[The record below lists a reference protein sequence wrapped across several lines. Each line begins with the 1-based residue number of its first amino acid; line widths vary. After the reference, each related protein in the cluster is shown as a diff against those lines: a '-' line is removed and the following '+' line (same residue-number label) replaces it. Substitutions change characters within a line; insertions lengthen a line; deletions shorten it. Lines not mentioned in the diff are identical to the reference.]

1 MKRPSPTTSK
11 LKGCLGIFVGC
22 ALVFSCIAA
31 FTLGDVTE
39 SASKRLSSLF
49 GGPPSGRLLDAMVLA
64 DQQGRALR
72 WVLVDEGFSLFT
84 TYVSSGVHKQGLRC
98 YLRCRVTLTVTSI
111 DDGVELVRQSYPY
124 EESVHVN
131 TGLMRAAGRLWL
143 VGRAS
148 DAHDGLLYHFD
159 PKNPGAGQS
168 GETFAALEAGVI
180 AARPRGNSIVVD
192 TRDGREV
199 ILKGDAASGAGA
211 LAATLLWRERRA
223 RARRKLYRVITEGDS
238 DLTADQRATV
248 RQISADNVADF
259 QRRLERSA
267 TRTERRPQESLQQ
280 RRVRAL
286 RERVRQIR
294 AKNKGLSRARAAAME
309 RFAKRLEAKVD
320 RMAGETQ
327 DDQNQSEEPPAKLVL
342 KPMGDVIFMNGWVV
356 ASSPDAVVVAYQQH
370 AGPKATRYFVC
381 VDKHGAQRWRLGPG
395 VLPESFARDDR
406 KRPLSAPVIA
416 KGRLRGQFS
425 AGFFMFVFRDEFFLL
440 VDAKTGEVTRRG
452 TP

>member
-1 MKRPSPTTSK
+1 MKRASQTTSK

-22 ALVFSCIAA
+22 AVVFSCIAA

-72 WVLVDEGFSLFT
+72 WVLVDEGVSFFT
-84 TYVSSGVHKQGLRC
+84 TYESPGVHKQGLRC
-98 YLRCRVTLTVTSI
+98 FLRCRVTLTVTSI

-124 EESVHVN
+124 EASVHVN

-159 PKNPGAGQS
+159 PKKPGAGQS
-168 GETFAALEAGVI
+168 GETFAGLEAGVI

-199 ILKGDAASGAGA
+199 ILNGDAASGAGA

-223 RARRKLYRVITEGDS
+223 RARRKLYRVTTEDDS
-238 DLTADQRATV
+238 DLTADHRATV

-259 QRRLERSA
+259 QLRLVRSA
-267 TRTERRPQESLQQ
+267 TGTGRPQESLKQH
-280 RRVRAL
+280 RVRAL

-294 AKNKGLSRARAAAME
+294 AKNKVLSGVRAAAME
-309 RFAKRLEAKVD
+309 RFAKRLETKVN

-327 DDQNQSEEPPAKLVL
+327 DNQNQSEEPPAKLVL

-356 ASSPDAVVVAYQQH
+356 ANSPDAVVVAYQQH

-395 VLPESFARDDR
+395 VLPDSFARDDR
-406 KRPLSAPVIA
+406 KRPLSTPVIA
-416 KGRLRGQFS
+416 KRRLRGQFS

-440 VDAKTGEVTRRG
+440 VDAKTGEVKSRG